1 MEKRQINITSHSG
14 SDIFT
19 LIVPED
25 NSARSAEL
33 LSGQYPNSKVMTF
46 YDTDIDET
54 IHGILIL
61 NEGETK
67 DECKNRRIEG

>member
-14 SDIFT
+14 NDIFT
-19 LIVPED
+19 LIVPEG

-46 YDTDIDET
+46 YDTKTDET
-54 IHGILIL
+54 IYGIIIL
-61 NEGETK
+61 N
-67 DECKNRRIEG
+67 DEQENKND

>member
-19 LIVPED
+19 FIIPED

-54 IHGILIL
+54 FYGILIL
-61 NEGETK
+61 NEGEIEDERK
-67 DECKNRRIEG
+67 DRRIEG

>member
-46 YDTDIDET
+46 YDTNTDET
-54 IHGILIL
+54 IYGILIL

-67 DECKNRRIEG
+67 NEYKDRRIEG

>member
-46 YDTDIDET
+46 YDTNTDET
-54 IHGILIL
+54 IYGILIL
-61 NEGETK
+61 NEGEIK
-67 DECKNRRIEG
+67 DECKDRRIEG

>member
-46 YDTDIDET
+46 YDTKTDET
-54 IHGILIL
+54 IYGILIL
-61 NEGETK
+61 N
-67 DECKNRRIEG
+67 DEQENKND

>member
-19 LIVPED
+19 FIVPED

-46 YDTDIDET
+46 YDTKTDET
-54 IHGILIL
+54 IYGILIL
-61 NEGETK
+61 N
-67 DECKNRRIEG
+67 DEQENKND

>member
-19 LIVPED
+19 LIVPES

-46 YDTDIDET
+46 YDTNTDET
-54 IHGILIL
+54 IYGILIL

-67 DECKNRRIEG
+67 DECKDRRIEE

>member
-19 LIVPED
+19 FIVPED

-46 YDTDIDET
+46 YDTNTDET
-54 IHGILIL
+54 IYGILIL

-67 DECKNRRIEG
+67 DECKDRRIEE

>member
-19 LIVPED
+19 FIVPED

-33 LSGQYPNSKVMTF
+33 LSGQYPNSKAMSF
-46 YDTDIDET
+46 YDIETGET
-54 IHGILIL
+54 IYGILIL

-67 DECKNRRIEG
+67 DECKDRRIEG

>member
-1 MEKRQINITSHSG
+1 M
-14 SDIFT
+14 FT
-19 LIVPED
+19 FIIPED

-46 YDTDIDET
+46 YDTNTDET
-54 IHGILIL
+54 IYGILIL

-67 DECKNRRIEG
+67 DECKDRRAEG

>member
-14 SDIFT
+14 NDIFT
-19 LIVPED
+19 LIIPED

-33 LSGQYPNSKVMTF
+33 LSGQYPNSKTMSF
-46 YDTDIDET
+46 YDTDTSET

-61 NEGETK
+61 KEGETK
-67 DECKNRRIEG
+67 DECKNRRAEE

>member
-14 SDIFT
+14 NDIFT

-46 YDTDIDET
+46 YDTKTDET
-54 IHGILIL
+54 IYGIIIL
-61 NEGETK
+61 N
-67 DECKNRRIEG
+67 DEQENKND